1 MKDPRNPG
9 TTPGAPPQSTAEDKP
24 AQDRLVDQARDTA
37 QSAVDD
43 VTAEAASRA
52 DTAKESV
59 ADEMSGIS
67 SALRTAAREM
77 RDGSPQER
85 TFGQIADGLA
95 DASEAMRDK
104 DLGEMVGDLASFAR
118 RNPMVFIGGAVL
130 VGFVATRFAVA
141 SDPAARQSASRASGR
156 HEPVAP
162 GPVATTAPAT
172 GRDLS

>member
-1 MKDPRNPG
+1 MQDPKSQG
-9 TTPGAPPQSTAEDKP
+9 DTPETPMTSRPEDKP
-24 AQDRLVDQARDTA
+24 AQDRLIDQASETA
-37 QSAVDD
+37 QGAMDD
-43 VTAEAASRA
+43 VAAEAGSRA
-52 DTAKESV
+52 DAAKDSV

-104 DLGEMVGDLASFAR
+104 DLGEMVGDLTGFAR

-141 SDPAARQSASRASGR
+141 SGSTTRRTGHAPSRR
-156 HEPVAP
+156 EPVAP
-162 GPVATTAPAT
+162 PTGTRSMTAQ
-172 GRDLS
+172 GDLT

>member
-1 MKDPRNPG
+1 MQDPQSPG
-9 TTPGAPPQSTAEDKP
+9 TAPGIAPTPRAEDKAP
-24 AQDRLVDQARDTA
+24 QDRLAEQARATA
-37 QSAVDD
+37 QGAVDD
-43 VTAEAASRA
+43 VTTEAASRA
-52 DTAKESV
+52 DAAKESV

-95 DASEAMRDK
+95 DAAEAIRGK
-104 DLGEMVGDLASFAR
+104 DLGEMVGDLTGYAR

-141 SDPAARQSASRASGR
+141 SDRRPHAADPARPAPVRRD
-156 HEPVAP
+156 PVAP
-162 GPVATTAPAT
+162 MSAVPTRGVLT
-172 GRDLS
+172 